1 MNNKVVLLLVDGM
14 TPDGMK
20 NCKNDYVEELLS
32 NSTYCMKARTVMPS
46 CTLPCHMSLFHSVEP
61 SRHGITTNVYV
72 PQVRPVAGLTELIS
86 NAGKKTAFFYTWEEL
101 RDLARPGHLCRN
113 ICINLY
119 KEDDSDNKITEQAIN
134 YIQTEHPDFIFLYLG
149 KTDDSGHTYG
159 WMSQEYL
166 STVNNAVNCIKKVVN
181 CLPEE
186 YTVIVTADHG
196 GHERSHGEDIAEDMT
211 IPIILHGSPF
221 EKGKELETAQIID
234 IAPTITKIIGV
245 DVATEWEG
253 RPLV

>member
-1 MNNKVVLLLVDGM
+1 M
-14 TPDGMK
+14 
-20 NCKNDYVEELLS
+20 
-32 NSTYCMKARTVMPS
+32 
-46 CTLPCHMSLFHSVEP
+46 
-61 SRHGITTNVYV
+61 
-72 PQVRPVAGLTELIS
+72 
-86 NAGKKTAFFYTWEEL
+86 
-101 RDLARPGHLCRN
+101 
-113 ICINLY
+113 Y
-119 KEDDSDNKITEQAIN
+119 KRQ
-134 YIQTEHPDFIFLYLG
+134 
-149 KTDDSGHTYG
+149 
-159 WMSQEYL
+159 
-166 STVNNAVNCIKKVVN
+166 
-181 CLPEE
+181 E